1 MEGNRGLRGGS
12 VIPEKAPKD
21 QKSRQV
27 FESWNKREGEAM
39 SLISKTE
46 VAVSIRPNLSVRAHR
61 YI

>member
-21 QKSRQV
+21 QKNRQV
-27 FESWNKREGEAM
+27 FDSWNKREGGVM
-39 SLISKTE
+39 SLISKTV
-46 VAVSIRPNLSVRAHR
+46 VAIYIRPNLSVRTHR